1 MKKRLLFSLVAGMFV
16 LAVNAQN
23 TPSIIKKVELQNA
36 DFSQGDPVTT
46 TIYTYDYNMPDNGA
60 GGGDE
65 SLFGMQPVEGWTAN
79 YPSDNIKVMNAS
91 GDPARE
97 DDANA
102 KAAGIFAYLTGGNE
116 DSNAGLGGDYLP
128 PYDSDSPDRTG
139 NNVLGMVTVWS
150 SDFKYAQEV
159 SLPAGDYMLI
169 VKVWNTSG
177 TDTFAKN
184 NMGFIA
190 ADKSYVSS
198 KTTYPTQTWTN
209 DTIFFQ
215 LKEATNGQ
223 ISLGY
228 AAGNYGSG
236 SAPHLFIDAVE
247 LYQIDPSYLIQVE
260 IDKAKEKLL
269 AAIEEG
275 EMYGADTAP
284 ALAVYNNPNAT
295 LAEVEAATEAQKER
309 NQGSLT
315 DLSEYFIQNP
325 KFSEDEATD
334 SEIYTYAKD
343 MDGQT
348 GNSGTGG
355 WGVAEG
361 GTSRYGTQP
370 ISGWNALNETD
381 NIWRSGTGGAT
392 NGHAS
397 GVYAIGSSFF
407 LGGKEYLPPTSLSD
421 GSEEG
426 KVLGMVT
433 CWTGTVQYTQNVV
446 LPAGQ
451 YSITMSYYNSGGA
464 NDVEKNLIGF
474 ITNDGK
480 EYLGETKGFPVKAW
494 KTDVVKFTLEQE
506 TTGYFSLGYKA
517 TNTGSGNMPHLF
529 VDGFSLIYVGTGINA
544 SLMGLTSQVNGGK
557 KLLEEQFNVDLKSQ
571 FTSVLNDGE
580 ALVDAKSEDTDANK
594 AATNA
599 IKNMLADVNASIQAY
614 KDLNAFRTD
623 ELIPATDKYTADSYA
638 ALSAQLSTMLDEVT
652 TALTASNWTTAQI
665 NDTIASLPTIIKEGV
680 QKAWDAAIAS
690 GEKLE
695 KDLDITPLFKLDY
708 TYSTTVQQGS
718 NVPDK
723 EWSYG
728 DASNFKTQYGTAEV
742 WNQSPF
748 AVSQTLTG
756 LPAGKYTI
764 TTKAFFRNAANAANY
779 ENYDDG
785 NTPEASVFAGFSKT
799 GLTNVAVLAKE
810 SDEAID
816 GWATLE
822 EGGTTYVP
830 NSQKAA
836 YDIFNDK
843 DYTALVQKSVSS
855 VVSGKG
861 ELTFGVT
868 ADVMED
874 NCWVVWYG
882 FELAYNAMEAN
893 DMADALEGM
902 RKQADEILDGN
913 ENVQKVE
920 TAVEKLN
927 TAKDEHDAVD
937 KTDLAA
943 MSEVMAL
950 YEEAFAY
957 AEEADSLAEVLYNT
971 TLIYTYLSEEY
982 GESDEPG
989 YTQILSDADVAV
1001 NDKVA
1006 NNERMQEL
1014 IDDLK
1019 NKWAYY
1025 VAYPAINTADAEN
1038 PVDITAAIY
1047 NNSFTDPE
1055 YLANDAYD
1063 LDDEATAKA
1072 ANNANG
1078 WTIEREG
1085 GKNEG
1090 QGAGA
1095 FSDDQHHVYE
1105 FYDTKTFSISQTLNG
1120 LPAGNYVIEVQGF
1133 NRGANSPKELADTL
1147 ALDPNF
1153 GKDVYLFA
1161 QAGEADSIT
1170 VLKNMF
1176 QREDSEGELD
1186 PGMVDDASN
1195 EIAVAFEDYEEFY
1208 VPSGQKGFNLYAECD
1223 LYWNK
1228 VSITLLEGQALTF
1241 GLRKDNAEGYV
1252 SGNWVVFDNFKLYYL
1267 GNGEEENAINGIKA
1281 DVEKQQAIY
1290 NVAGQRVQKAIKGL
1304 YIVNGNKVIVK

>member
-46 TIYTYDYNMPDNGA
+46 TINTYDYDMPDNGA
-60 GGGDE
+60 GSDGEG
-65 SLFGMQPVEGWTAN
+65 LFGMQPIEGWTAN
-79 YPSDNIKVMNAS
+79 YPSDNIKVMNTGS
-91 GDPARE
+91 DPARE
-97 DDANA
+97 DGANA
-102 KAAGIFAYLTGGNE
+102 KAAGIFAYRTGGNE

-128 PYDSDSPDRTG
+128 PYDSDSPDCTSD
-139 NNVLGMVTVWS
+139 NVLGMVAVWG
-150 SDFKYAQEV
+150 SDIKYTQEV

-169 VKVWNTSG
+169 VKVFNGAG
-177 TDTFAKN
+177 TGTLTKN
-184 NMGFIA
+184 NMGFA
-190 ADKSYVSS
+190 TADKSYVSS
-198 KTTYPTQTWTN
+198 KTTYPATTWTN

-215 LKEATNGQ
+215 LAAATTGNVQ
-223 ISLGY
+223 LGY
-228 AAGNYGSG
+228 AFNSGSG

-247 LYQIDPSYLIQVE
+247 LYQIDPNYLIQVE

-275 EMYGADTAP
+275 ESYNVDTTP
-284 ALAVYNNPNAT
+284 AQNIYNNPNAT
-295 LAEVEAATEAQKER
+295 LEEVLAAIEAQKER
-309 NQGSLT
+309 NQAGLT
-315 DLSEYFIQNP
+315 DLSEFFIQNP
-325 KFSEDEATD
+325 HFSE
-334 SEIYTYAKD
+334 
-343 MDGQT
+343 
-348 GNSGTGG
+348 GTP
-355 WGVAEG
+355 VEG
-361 GTSRYGTQP
+361 GICTYDYDCEKNGIATTNYSMLDVPGWTQ
-370 ISGWNALNETD
+370 NTKN
-381 NIWRSGTGGAT
+381 
-392 NGHAS
+392 NGPAA
-397 GVYAIGSSFF
+397 GVYALGSNAF
-407 LGGKEYLPPTSLSD
+407 LGNKNFIVPTEMSN
-421 GSEEG
+421 GSTEG
-426 KVLGMVT
+426 NVLGIVSS
-433 CWTGTVQYTQNVV
+433 WGAVAQYKQDVS
-446 LPAGQ
+446 LPKGK
-451 YSITMSYYNSGGA
+451 YTITISYYNAGGTLT
-464 NDVEKNLIGF
+464 VTENLIGF
-474 ITNDGK
+474 VSNNGTK
-480 EYLGETKGFPVKAW
+480 YLGETRKFPVGEW
-494 KTDVVKFTLEQE
+494 TTDIVQFTLEDE
-506 TTGYFSLGYKA
+506 TTGYFTVGYQAYKA
-517 TNTGSGNMPHLF
+517 KNDQDNAGSNLQPHLF
-529 VDGFSLIYVGTGINA
+529 IDGFSLIYVGTGINA
-544 SLMGLTSQVNGGK
+544 SLLGLTSQVNGGK

-571 FTSVLNDGE
+571 FTSVLNDGQ

-665 NDTIASLPTIIKEGV
+665 NETIASLPTIIKEGV

-690 GEKLE
+690 GEKLA
-695 KDLDITPLFKLDY
+695 KDLDITPLFKLNY

-868 ADVMED
+868 ADVMES

-902 RKQADEILDGN
+902 REQADEILDGN
-913 ENVQKVE
+913 ENVEKV
-920 TAVEKLN
+920 TAAVDYLN
-927 TAKDEHDAVD
+927 GAKDAHDAVD

-943 MSEVMAL
+943 MSEVMSL

-957 AEEADSLAEVLYNT
+957 AEEADSLAEVLYYT

-1006 NNERMQEL
+1006 NNERMQEI

-1055 YLANDAYD
+1055 YLANGAYD

-1161 QAGEADSIT
+1161 QAGEADSTT

-1186 PGMVDDASN
+1186 PGMVDDGTSN

>member
-1 MKKRLLFSLVAGMFV
+1 MKKRLLFSMVAGMFV

-46 TIYTYDYNMPDNGA
+46 TINTYDYDMPDNGA
-60 GGGDE
+60 GSDGEG
-65 SLFGMQPVEGWTAN
+65 LFGMQPVEGWTAN

-91 GDPARE
+91 GDPAR
-97 DDANA
+97 DDGANA

-139 NNVLGMVTVWS
+139 ENVLGMVAVWG
-150 SDFKYAQEV
+150 SDIKYTQEV

-169 VKVWNTSG
+169 VKVFNGAG
-177 TDTFAKN
+177 TGTLTKN
-184 NMGFIA
+184 NMGFA
-190 ADKSYVSS
+190 TADKSYVSS
-198 KTTYPTQTWTN
+198 KTTYPATTWTN

-215 LKEATNGQ
+215 LAAATTGNVQ
-223 ISLGY
+223 LGY
-228 AAGNYGSG
+228 AFNSGSG

-247 LYQIDPSYLIQVE
+247 LYQIDPNYLIQVE

-275 EMYGADTAP
+275 ESYNVDTTP
-284 ALAVYNNPNAT
+284 AQNIYNNPNAT
-295 LAEVEAATEAQKER
+295 LEEVLAAIEAQKER
-309 NQGSLT
+309 NQAGLT
-315 DLSEYFIQNP
+315 DLSEFFIQNP
-325 KFSEDEATD
+325 HFSE
-334 SEIYTYAKD
+334 
-343 MDGQT
+343 
-348 GNSGTGG
+348 GTP
-355 WGVAEG
+355 VEG
-361 GTSRYGTQP
+361 GICTYDYDCEKNGIATTNYSMLDVPGWTQ
-370 ISGWNALNETD
+370 NTKN
-381 NIWRSGTGGAT
+381 
-392 NGHAS
+392 NGPAA
-397 GVYAIGSSFF
+397 GVYALGSNAF
-407 LGGKEYLPPTSLSD
+407 LGNKNFIVPTEMSN
-421 GSEEG
+421 GSTEG
-426 KVLGMVT
+426 NVLGIVSS
-433 CWTGTVQYTQNVV
+433 WGAVAQYKQDVS
-446 LPAGQ
+446 LPKGK
-451 YSITMSYYNSGGA
+451 YTITISYYNAGGTLT
-464 NDVEKNLIGF
+464 VTENLIGF
-474 ITNDGK
+474 VSNNGTK
-480 EYLGETKGFPVKAW
+480 YLGETRKFPVGEW
-494 KTDVVKFTLEQE
+494 TTDIVQFTLEDE
-506 TTGYFSLGYKA
+506 TTGYFTVGYQAYKA
-517 TNTGSGNMPHLF
+517 KNDQDNAGSNLQPHLF
-529 VDGFSLIYVGTGINA
+529 IDGFSLIYVGTGINA
-544 SLMGLTSQVNGGK
+544 SLLGLSSQVEGGK

-695 KDLDITPLFKLDY
+695 KDLDITPLFKLNY

-868 ADVMED
+868 ADVMES

-902 RKQADEILDGN
+902 REQADEILDGN
-913 ENVQKVE
+913 DN
-920 TAVEKLN
+920 VEKVTAAVDYLN
-927 TAKDEHDAVD
+927 GAKDAHDAVD

-943 MSEVMAL
+943 MSEVMSL

-1055 YLANDAYD
+1055 YLANGAYD

-1105 FYDTKTFSISQTLNG
+1105 FYDTKTFSISQTLTG

-1161 QAGEADSIT
+1161 QAGEADSTT

-1186 PGMVDDASN
+1186 PGMVDDGTSN

-1304 YIVNGNKVIVK
+1304 YIVNGNKVVVK

>member
-46 TIYTYDYNMPDNGA
+46 TIRTYDYDMSDNGA
-60 GGGDE
+60 GSGDE

-79 YPSDNIKVMNAS
+79 YPSDNIKVLNTS
-91 GDPARE
+91 SDPARE
-97 DDANA
+97 DGANA
-102 KAAGIFAYLTGGNE
+102 KAAGIFAYIDGTE
-116 DSNAGLGGDYLP
+116 DYTAGCGGDSYLP

-139 NNVLGMVTVWS
+139 DNVLGMVAVWG
-150 SDFKYAQEV
+150 SDIKYTQEV

-169 VKVWNTSG
+169 VKVWNGAGDG
-177 TDTFAKN
+177 TFTKN
-184 NMGFIA
+184 NIGFA
-190 ADKSYVSS
+190 TADKIYMSS
-198 KTTYPTQTWTN
+198 KTTYPASTWTN

-215 LKEATNGQ
+215 LTAATTGNVQ
-223 ISLGY
+223 LGY
-228 AAGNYGSG
+228 AFGGGSG

-325 KFSEDEATD
+325 KFSEGEA
-334 SEIYTYAKD
+334 
-343 MDGQT
+343 
-348 GNSGTGG
+348 
-355 WGVAEG
+355 VEG
-361 GTSRYGTQP
+361 GICTYDYDCEKNGIATTNYSMLDVPGWTQMKKDNGAAAGVFALG
-370 ISGWNALNETD
+370 SNA
-381 NIWRSGTGGAT
+381 
-392 NGHAS
+392 
-397 GVYAIGSSFF
+397 F
-407 LGGKEYLPPTSLSD
+407 LGGKDFVPPTVLSD
-421 GSEEG
+421 GVTTEANL
-426 KVLGMVT
+426 LGVVT
-433 CWTGTVQYTQNVV
+433 CWTMAAQYKQDVT

-451 YSITMSYYNSGGA
+451 YTITMSYFNTGGA
-464 NDVEKNLIGF
+464 SAVDKNLIGF
-474 ITNDGK
+474 VESDGT
-480 EYLGETKGFPVKAW
+480 EHLGETKQFPVGSW
-494 KTDVVKFTLEQE
+494 KTDVVQFSLDKE
-506 TTGYFSLGYKA
+506 TTGYFSLGYKS
-517 TNTGSGNMPHLF
+517 TNSGSSAMPHLF

-544 SLMGLTSQVNGGK
+544 SLLGLTSQVNGGK

-571 FTSVLNDGE
+571 FTSVVNDGQ

-665 NDTIASLPTIIKEGV
+665 NETIASLPTIIKEGV

-695 KDLDITPLFKLDY
+695 KDLDITPLFKLNY
-708 TYSTTVQQGS
+708 TYSTTAVGGEGKAS
-718 NVPDK
+718 DVPDK

-728 DASNFKTQYGTAEV
+728 DATNFKTQYGTAEV

-785 NTPEASVFAGFSKT
+785 NTPEASVFAGFCKT

-868 ADVMED
+868 ADVMES

-882 FELAYNAMEAN
+882 FELAYNAMDEN
-893 DMADALEGM
+893 DMAKALEGM
-902 RKQADEILDGN
+902 REQADEILDGN

-927 TAKDEHDAVD
+927 TAKDEHAVAD
-937 KTDLAA
+937 PTDLDALK
-943 MSEVMAL
+943 SVMAL

-982 GESDEPG
+982 GESDETG

-1176 QREDSEGELD
+1176 QREDRDGDLD
-1186 PGMVDDASN
+1186 PSQVDDGTSN
-1195 EIAVAFEDYEEFY
+1195 EIDVEFDGEDKFY
-1208 VPSGQKGFNLYAECD
+1208 VPTGQKGFNMYAECD

-1281 DVEKQQAIY
+1281 NVEKQQAIY

>member
-1 MKKRLLFSLVAGMFV
+1 MKKRLLFSMVAGMFV

-46 TIYTYDYNMPDNGA
+46 TIRTYDYDMPDNGA
-60 GGGDE
+60 GSDGEG
-65 SLFGMQPVEGWTAN
+65 LFGMQPVEGWTAN

-91 GDPARE
+91 GDPAR
-97 DDANA
+97 DDGANA

-139 NNVLGMVTVWS
+139 DNVLGMVAVWG
-150 SDFKYAQEV
+150 SDIKYTQEV

-169 VKVWNTSG
+169 VKVFNGAG
-177 TDTFAKN
+177 TGTLTKN
-184 NMGFIA
+184 NMGFA
-190 ADKSYVSS
+190 TADKSYVSS
-198 KTTYPTQTWTN
+198 KTTYPATTWTN

-215 LKEATNGQ
+215 LAAATTGNVQ
-223 ISLGY
+223 LGY
-228 AAGNYGSG
+228 AFNSGSG

-247 LYQIDPSYLIQVE
+247 LYQIDPNYLIQVE

-275 EMYGADTAP
+275 ESYNVDTTP
-284 ALAVYNNPNAT
+284 AQNIYNNPNAT
-295 LAEVEAATEAQKER
+295 LEEVLAAIEAQKER
-309 NQGSLT
+309 NQAGLT
-315 DLSEYFIQNP
+315 DLSEFFIQNP
-325 KFSEDEATD
+325 HFSE
-334 SEIYTYAKD
+334 
-343 MDGQT
+343 
-348 GNSGTGG
+348 GTP
-355 WGVAEG
+355 VEG
-361 GTSRYGTQP
+361 GICTYDYDCEKNGIATTNYSMLDVPGWTQ
-370 ISGWNALNETD
+370 NTKN
-381 NIWRSGTGGAT
+381 
-392 NGHAS
+392 NGPAA
-397 GVYAIGSSFF
+397 GVYALGSNAF
-407 LGGKEYLPPTSLSD
+407 LGNKNFIVPTEMSN
-421 GSEEG
+421 GSTEG
-426 KVLGMVT
+426 NVLGIVSS
-433 CWTGTVQYTQNVV
+433 WGAVAQYKQDVS
-446 LPAGQ
+446 LPKGK
-451 YSITMSYYNSGGA
+451 YTITISYYNAGGTLT
-464 NDVEKNLIGF
+464 VTENLIGF
-474 ITNDGK
+474 VSNNGTK
-480 EYLGETKGFPVKAW
+480 YLGETRKFPVGEW
-494 KTDVVKFTLEQE
+494 TTDIVQFTLEDE
-506 TTGYFSLGYKA
+506 TTGYFTVGYQAYKA
-517 TNTGSGNMPHLF
+517 KNDQDNAGSNLQPHLF
-529 VDGFSLIYVGTGINA
+529 IDGFSLIYVGTGINA
-544 SLMGLTSQVNGGK
+544 SLLGLSSQVEGGK

-695 KDLDITPLFKLDY
+695 KDLDITPLFKLNY

-868 ADVMED
+868 ADVMES

-902 RKQADEILDGN
+902 REQADEILDGN
-913 ENVQKVE
+913 ENVEKV
-920 TAVEKLN
+920 TAAVDYLN
-927 TAKDEHDAVD
+927 GAKDAHDAVD

-943 MSEVMAL
+943 MSEVMSL

-1055 YLANDAYD
+1055 YLANGAYD

-1105 FYDTKTFSISQTLNG
+1105 FYDTKTFSISQTLTG

-1161 QAGEADSIT
+1161 QAGEADSTT

-1186 PGMVDDASN
+1186 PGMVDDGTSN
-1195 EIAVAFEDYEEFY
+1195 EIAVAFEDYDEFY

-1304 YIVNGNKVIVK
+1304 YIVNGNKVVVK

>member
-23 TPSIIKKVELQNA
+23 MPSIIKKVELQNA

-46 TIYTYDYNMPDNGA
+46 TIRTYDYDMPDNGA
-60 GGGDE
+60 GSGDE

-79 YPSDNIKVMNAS
+79 YPSDNIKVMNTS
-91 GDPARE
+91 SDPARE
-97 DDANA
+97 DGANA
-102 KAAGIFAYLTGGNE
+102 KAAGIFAYIDGTE
-116 DSNAGLGGDYLP
+116 DYTAGCGGDSYLP
-128 PYDSDSPDRTG
+128 PYDSDSPDRTSD
-139 NNVLGMVTVWS
+139 NVLGMVAVWG
-150 SDFKYAQEV
+150 SDIKYTQEV

-169 VKVWNTSG
+169 VKIYNTTG
-177 TDTFAKN
+177 DGIMTKN
-184 NMGFIA
+184 NMGFA
-190 ADKSYVSS
+190 TADKSYVSS
-198 KTTYPTQTWTN
+198 KTTYPASEWTN

-215 LKEATNGQ
+215 LTAATTGNVQ
-223 ISLGY
+223 LGY
-228 AAGNYGSG
+228 AFGEGSG
-236 SAPHLFIDAVE
+236 KTPHLFIDAVE

-315 DLSEYFIQNP
+315 DLSEFFINNP
-325 KFSEDEATD
+325 HFSE
-334 SEIYTYAKD
+334 
-343 MDGQT
+343 
-348 GNSGTGG
+348 GTP
-355 WGVAEG
+355 VEG
-361 GTSRYGTQP
+361 GICTYQKDCEGNGISKDNYSLLP
-370 ISGWNALNETD
+370 IPEWTPNQTKKDGPAGGMFAVGSGAF
-381 NIWRSGTGGAT
+381 
-392 NGHAS
+392 
-397 GVYAIGSSFF
+397 V
-407 LGGKEYLPPTSLSD
+407 GGKDFVVPNSLSD
-421 GSEEG
+421 GRTDG
-426 KVLGMVT
+426 NLMGMCASWSNEAYYKQYVT
-433 CWTGTVQYTQNVV
+433 I
-446 LPAGQ
+446 PAGQ
-451 YSITMSYYNSGGA
+451 YSVSISYYNAGGA
-464 NDVEKNLIGF
+464 NDINKNMIGF
-474 ITNDGK
+474 IADDNT
-480 EYLGETKGFPVKAW
+480 EYLATTTKFPVKEWA
-494 KTDVVKFTLEQE
+494 KETIKFTLDKE
-506 TTGYFSLGYKA
+506 TSGYFTLGYKA
-517 TNTGSGNMPHLF
+517 ANDYSSTQPHLF

-544 SLMGLTSQVNGGK
+544 SLLGLTSQVNGGK

-571 FTSVLNDGE
+571 FTSVLNDGQ

-665 NDTIASLPTIIKEGV
+665 NETIASLPTIIKEGV

-779 ENYDDG
+779 ENYDYG
-785 NTPEASVFAGFSKT
+785 NTPEASVFAGFCKT

-893 DMADALEGM
+893 DMAKALEGM

-913 ENVQKVE
+913 ENVEKV
-920 TAVEKLN
+920 TAAVDKLN
-927 TAKDEHDAVD
+927 GAKDAHDAVD

-943 MSEVMAL
+943 MSEVMSL

-971 TLIYTYLSEEY
+971 NLIYAYLSEEY

-989 YTQILSDADVAV
+989 YTQILYDADVAV

-1038 PVDITAAIY
+1038 PVDVTAAIY

-1055 YLANDAYD
+1055 YLANSAYD

-1090 QGAGA
+1090 QGAGT

-1105 FYDTKTFSISQTLNG
+1105 FYDTKTFSISQTLTG

-1176 QREDSEGELD
+1176 QREDRDGDLD
-1186 PGMVDDASN
+1186 PSQVDDGETN
-1195 EIAVAFEDYEEFY
+1195 EIDVEFDGEDKFY
-1208 VPSGQKGFNLYAECD
+1208 VPTGQKGFNMYAECD

>member
-23 TPSIIKKVELQNA
+23 TPSIIKNVELQNA

-46 TIYTYDYNMPDNGA
+46 TIRTYDYDMPDNGA
-60 GGGDE
+60 GSGDE

-79 YPSDNIKVMNAS
+79 YPSDNIKVLNTS
-91 GDPARE
+91 SDPARE
-97 DDANA
+97 DGANA
-102 KAAGIFAYLTGGNE
+102 KAAGIFAYIDGTE
-116 DSNAGLGGDYLP
+116 DYTAGCGGDSYLP

-139 NNVLGMVTVWS
+139 DNVLGMVAVWG
-150 SDFKYAQEV
+150 SDIKYTQEV

-169 VKVWNTSG
+169 VKVWNGVGDG
-177 TDTFAKN
+177 TFTKN
-184 NMGFIA
+184 NIGFA
-190 ADKSYVSS
+190 TADKSYMSS
-198 KTTYPTQTWTN
+198 KTTYPVSTWTN

-215 LKEATNGQ
+215 LTAATTGNVQ
-223 ISLGY
+223 LGY
-228 AAGNYGSG
+228 AFGGGSG

-325 KFSEDEATD
+325 KFSEGEA
-334 SEIYTYAKD
+334 
-343 MDGQT
+343 
-348 GNSGTGG
+348 
-355 WGVAEG
+355 VEG
-361 GTSRYGTQP
+361 GICTYDYDCEKNGIATTNYSMLDVPGWTQMKKDNGAAAGVFALG
-370 ISGWNALNETD
+370 SNA
-381 NIWRSGTGGAT
+381 
-392 NGHAS
+392 
-397 GVYAIGSSFF
+397 F
-407 LGGKEYLPPTSLSD
+407 LGGKDFVPPTVLSD
-421 GSEEG
+421 GVTTEANL
-426 KVLGMVT
+426 LGVVT
-433 CWTGTVQYTQNVV
+433 CWTMAAQYKQDVT

-451 YSITMSYYNSGGA
+451 YTITMSYFNTGGA
-464 NDVEKNLIGF
+464 SAVDKNLIGF
-474 ITNDGK
+474 VESDGT
-480 EYLGETKGFPVKAW
+480 EHLGETKQFPVGSW
-494 KTDVVKFTLEQE
+494 KTDVVQFSLDKE
-506 TTGYFSLGYKA
+506 TTGYFSLGYKS
-517 TNTGSGNMPHLF
+517 TNSGSSAMPHLF

-544 SLMGLTSQVNGGK
+544 SLLGLTSQVNGGK

-571 FTSVLNDGE
+571 FTSVVNDGQ
-580 ALVDAKSEDTDANK
+580 ALVDDKSEDTDANK

-665 NDTIASLPTIIKEGV
+665 NETIASLPTIIKEGV

-690 GEKLE
+690 GEKLA

-708 TYSTTVQQGS
+708 TYSTTAVGGDGKAS

-728 DASNFKTQYGTAEV
+728 DATNFKTQYGTAEV

-822 EGGTTYVP
+822 EGGMTYVP

-868 ADVMED
+868 ADVMES

-893 DMADALEGM
+893 DMADALKGM
-902 RKQADEILDGN
+902 REQADEILDGN
-913 ENVQKVE
+913 ENVEKV
-920 TAVEKLN
+920 TAAVDYLN
-927 TAKDEHDAVD
+927 GAKDAHDAVD

-943 MSEVMAL
+943 MSEVMSL

-957 AEEADSLAEVLYNT
+957 AEEADSLAEVLYYT

-1001 NDKVA
+1001 YDKVA

-1063 LDDEATAKA
+1063 LDDEATVIA

-1095 FSDDQHHVYE
+1095 FSDEQHHVYE
-1105 FYDTKTFSISQTLNG
+1105 FYDTKTFSISQTLTG
-1120 LPAGNYVIEVQGF
+1120 LPAGKYVIEVQGF

-1186 PGMVDDASN
+1186 PGMVEDASN
-1195 EIAVAFEDYEEFY
+1195 EIAVAFEDYDEFY
-1208 VPSGQKGFNLYAECD
+1208 VPSSQKGFNLYAECD

>member
-46 TIYTYDYNMPDNGA
+46 TISTYDYDMPDNGA
-60 GGGDE
+60 GSDGEG
-65 SLFGMQPVEGWTAN
+65 LFGMQPVEGWTAN
-79 YPSDNIKVMNAS
+79 YPSDNIKTMNTS
-91 GDPARE
+91 NDPARE
-97 DDANA
+97 DGANA
-102 KAAGIFAYLTGGNE
+102 KAAGIFAYIDGTE
-116 DSNAGLGGDYLP
+116 TYTAGCGGDSYLP

-139 NNVLGMVTVWS
+139 NNVLGMVAVWG
-150 SDFKYAQEV
+150 SDIKYTQEV

-169 VKVWNTSG
+169 VKVWNGAGAG
-177 TDTFAKN
+177 TFTKN
-184 NMGFIA
+184 NIGFVA
-190 ADKSYVSS
+190 GDNSYMSS
-198 KTTYPTQTWTN
+198 KTTYPASTWTN

-215 LKEATNGQ
+215 LAAATTGNVQ
-223 ISLGY
+223 LGY
-228 AAGNYGSG
+228 AFGGGSG

-325 KFSEDEATD
+325 KFSEGEA
-334 SEIYTYAKD
+334 
-343 MDGQT
+343 
-348 GNSGTGG
+348 
-355 WGVAEG
+355 VEG
-361 GTSRYGTQP
+361 GICTYDYDCEKNGIATTNYSMLDVPGWTQMKKDNGAAAGVFALG
-370 ISGWNALNETD
+370 SNA
-381 NIWRSGTGGAT
+381 
-392 NGHAS
+392 
-397 GVYAIGSSFF
+397 F
-407 LGGKEYLPPTSLSD
+407 LGGKDFVPPTVLSD
-421 GSEEG
+421 GVTTEANL
-426 KVLGMVT
+426 LGVVT
-433 CWTGTVQYTQNVV
+433 CWTMAAQYKQDVT

-451 YSITMSYYNSGGA
+451 YTITMSYFNTGGA
-464 NDVEKNLIGF
+464 SAVDKNLIGF
-474 ITNDGK
+474 VESDGT
-480 EYLGETKGFPVKAW
+480 EHLGETKQFPVGSW
-494 KTDVVKFTLEQE
+494 KTDVVQFSLDKE
-506 TTGYFSLGYKA
+506 TTGYFSLGYKS
-517 TNTGSGNMPHLF
+517 TNSGSSAMPHLF

-544 SLMGLTSQVNGGK
+544 SLLGLTSQVNGGK

-571 FTSVLNDGE
+571 FTSVLNNGQ
-580 ALVDAKSEDTDANK
+580 ALVDAKSENTDANK

-728 DASNFKTQYGTAEV
+728 DATNFKTQYGTAEV

-764 TTKAFFRNAANAANY
+764 TTKAFFRNAANAENY
-779 ENYDDG
+779 ESYDDG

-868 ADVMED
+868 ADVMES

-902 RKQADEILDGN
+902 REQADEILDGN
-913 ENVQKVE
+913 DN
-920 TAVEKLN
+920 VEKVTAAVDYLN
-927 TAKDEHDAVD
+927 GAKDAHDAVD

-943 MSEVMAL
+943 MSKVMSL

-989 YTQILSDADVAV
+989 YKQILSDADVAV

-1063 LDDEATAKA
+1063 LDDEATVKA

-1186 PGMVDDASN
+1186 PGMVDDGTSN
-1195 EIAVAFEDYEEFY
+1195 EIAVAFEDYDEFY
-1208 VPSGQKGFNLYAECD
+1208 VPTGQKGFNLYAEND

-1228 VSITLLEGQALTF
+1228 VSIRLLEGQALTF

>member
-46 TIYTYDYNMPDNGA
+46 TIRTYDYDMPDNGA
-60 GGGDE
+60 GSDGEG
-65 SLFGMQPVEGWTAN
+65 LFGMQPIEGWTAN
-79 YPSDNIKVMNAS
+79 YPSDNIKVMNTS
-91 GDPARE
+91 SDPARE
-97 DDANA
+97 DGANA

-128 PYDSDSPDRTG
+128 PYDSDSPDCTSD
-139 NNVLGMVTVWS
+139 NVLGMVAVWG
-150 SDFKYAQEV
+150 SDIKYTQEV

-169 VKVWNTSG
+169 VKVFNGAG
-177 TDTFAKN
+177 TGTLTKN
-184 NMGFIA
+184 NMGFA
-190 ADKSYVSS
+190 TADKSYVSS
-198 KTTYPTQTWTN
+198 KTTYPASTWTN

-215 LKEATNGQ
+215 LAAATTGNVQ
-223 ISLGY
+223 LGY
-228 AAGNYGSG
+228 AFNSGSG

-325 KFSEDEATD
+325 KFSEGDPVTDGICTYWRDMATNNV
-334 SEIYTYAKD
+334 SYY
-343 MDGQT
+343 
-348 GNSGTGG
+348 S
-355 WGVAEG
+355 
-361 GTSRYGTQP
+361 SQP
-370 ISGWNALNETD
+370 IPGWTATYPADYTITSDPGD
-381 NIWRSGTGGAT
+381 NNP
-392 NGHAS
+392 NGRAS
-397 GVYAIGSSFF
+397 GIFALGGDAWLGGSSY
-407 LGGKEYLPPTSLSD
+407 KAPSEMSD
-421 GSEEG
+421 GSTEG
-426 KVLGMVT
+426 NLLGVVT
-433 CWTGTVQYTQNVV
+433 CWSKTVQYKQDVT

-451 YSITMSYYNSGGA
+451 YTITMSYFNTGGA
-464 NDVEKNLIGF
+464 DAVNKNLIGF
-474 ITNDGK
+474 VESDGT
-480 EYLGETKGFPVKAW
+480 EHLGETKQFPVGSW

-506 TTGYFSLGYKA
+506 TTGYFSLGYIA
-517 TNTGSGNMPHLF
+517 TNTGSGKMPHLF

-571 FTSVLNDGE
+571 FTSVLNDGQ

-695 KDLDITPLFKLDY
+695 KDLDITPLFKLNY

-868 ADVMED
+868 ADVMES

-902 RKQADEILDGN
+902 REQADEILDGN
-913 ENVQKVE
+913 ENVEKV
-920 TAVEKLN
+920 TAAVDYLN
-927 TAKDEHDAVD
+927 GAKDAHDAVD

-943 MSEVMAL
+943 MSEVMSL

-1055 YLANDAYD
+1055 YLANGAYD

-1105 FYDTKTFSISQTLNG
+1105 FYDTKTFSISQTLTG

-1161 QAGEADSIT
+1161 QAGEADSTT

-1186 PGMVDDASN
+1186 PGMVDDGTSN
-1195 EIAVAFEDYEEFY
+1195 EIAVAFEDYDEFY
-1208 VPSGQKGFNLYAECD
+1208 VPSSQKGFNLYAECD